1 MIETTIYVGLNDADT
16 KKQKFET
23 ERYLTVLKR
32 VCAEYR
38 VPFSFHL
45 VQGGY
50 LHDDGEYT
58 EENTIEL
65 SFIEVPQETIDL
77 IAEDLCTF
85 FHQES
90 VFVTTE
96 HIKAYT
102 IRDKVRDSISSDELV
117 EAISD
122 EASEEFPEYRFLVTS
137 VPLMAG

>member
-1 MIETTIYVGLNDADT
+1 MIETKIYVGLNDADT
-16 KKQKFET
+16 KTQKYAT
-23 ERYLTVLKR
+23 DRYLTVLKR

-58 EENTIEL
+58 EENTIQL

-90 VFVTTE
+90 VFVTTD

-102 IRDKVRDSISSDELV
+102 VRDKVRGALRE
-117 EAISD
+117 
-122 EASEEFPEYRFLVTS
+122 TS
-137 VPLMAG
+137 GESQGKEG